1 MKCAW
6 CDRDGLELVEV
17 PVQEDLTIEH
27 VCAECLRQEERIIY
41 TVDVRRKGYPVL
53 YTYRNGLPTILTF
66 QGPFDDPAES
76 CEEFEVCVVANRPSE
91 YIDIETFNSR
101 YAEYVRLK
109 PFKPYRASS
118 WFQGCWRS
126 FRYRWYWRL
135 RGWSEQHNPYA
146 RIRDLEE
153 SQSHLTHLLNHA
165 SCVCG
170 KCLDYDNSEG
180 LFIVCARCQRL
191 IASNWPHCC
200 DVFLS
205 EVIWCKPCVAEAAR
219 KAGILPYAEM
229 DIDEIAEFVENDLP
243 YDVFLHITESEV
255 A

>member
-17 PVQEDLTIEH
+17 PVDRGLSVEH
-27 VCAECLRQEERIIY
+27 VCAECLEEQPSNDMIVY
-41 TVDVRRKGYPVL
+41 TVDVLKRGYPVR
-53 YTYRNGLPTILTF
+53 YVIGTDKRICTF

-76 CEEFEVCVVANRPSE
+76 CGEFEACVVGDSPRE
-91 YIDIETFNSR
+91 YVDIETFNHR
-101 YAEYVRLK
+101 YAEYTKLK
-109 PFKPYRASS
+109 PFEPYRTS
-118 WFQGCWRS
+118 QGLWRS
-126 FRYRWYWRL
+126 FTSRWYWRL
-135 RGWSEQHNPYA
+135 RGWNEQHNPYA

-219 KAGILPYAEM
+219 KAGILPHAEM

-243 YDVFLHITESEV
+243 YGVFLHIAESEV